1 MKRRRLYAV
10 SAILVLIA
18 LGILVHQFIVYGVLI
33 ELEDMLHHEFIAFT
47 LLALALGIIYANYAA
62 SKQN

>member
-1 MKRRRLYAV
+1 MKRRRLYVV
-10 SAILVLIA
+10 SAILIFIA

-47 LLALALGIIYANYAA
+47 LLALALGILCANYAA
-62 SKQN
+62 SK